1 MRGIAQQGVVAGCC
15 RGAGRGVDA
24 QQHHLGQPLQGFAL
38 DPGQGPQG
46 MKGLRIGFLMRFQ
59 RMPPDQNRGQPLLEQ
74 AEQVQGRWHAVRV
87 GNAAF
92 LIELVHAAD
101 DPPLDLIAGA
111 AVPGVTQGLALSL
124 RQKHQEICLT
134 FHAQEVH
141 GQPGLQLVR
150 GVAVDVEAGHQQVV
164 DALQQGVA
172 DHPGRFGGIP
182 DQTVLHAR
190 VGPAAV

>member
-74 AEQVQGRWHAVRV
+74 AEQVQGRWHANARGVLRDELFAQRRALSAQLLQLRAPDKGGRV
-87 GNAAF
+87 QAWLA
-92 LIELVHAAD
+92 AAD
-101 DPPLDLIAGA
+101 SNLSYTLSMFNEIRTQKSLDYPTI
-111 AVPGVTQGLALSL
+111 S
-124 RQKHQEICLT
+124 
-134 FHAQEVH
+134 
-141 GQPGLQLVR
+141 
-150 GVAVDVEAGHQQVV
+150 VAVRRLARLVAAGQR
-164 DALQQGVA
+164 G
-172 DHPGRFGGIP
+172 
-182 DQTVLHAR
+182 
-190 VGPAAV
+190 